1 MALSSGASK
10 ADLVYSAQAVLQG
23 CCLFMTVLWTSAGF
37 AGVVLVF
44 GEAMSP
50 TVVKVDL
57 LANVLGV
64 GLFDGCREGRCK
76 LFRCVGAWCDLCGVV
91 GAVKASGLGCETFE
105 AGLLVVSKVGLK
117 NGPSLFSERFV
128 FPCSNIVIVDFSFA
142 QCR

>member
-1 MALSSGASK
+1 
-10 ADLVYSAQAVLQG
+10 
-23 CCLFMTVLWTSAGF
+23 MTVLWTSAGF

-91 GAVKASGLGCETFE
+91 GAVKASGLGCETFA
-105 AGLLVVSKVGLK
+105 AGLLVGGKGGLE
-117 NGPSLFSERFV
+117 NWSSSLS
-128 FPCSNIVIVDFSFA
+128 
-142 QCR
+142 